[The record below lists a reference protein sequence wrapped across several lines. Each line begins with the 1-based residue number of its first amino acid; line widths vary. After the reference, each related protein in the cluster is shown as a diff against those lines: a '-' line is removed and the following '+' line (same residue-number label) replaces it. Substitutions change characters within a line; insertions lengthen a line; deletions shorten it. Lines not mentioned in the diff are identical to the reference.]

1 MSLKNTVPVSIRSRQ
16 DFESPPCPTK
26 RGDHKQERNVVMVQD
41 LLAPC
46 SSSSLHS
53 GLFSLRKLILF
64 LRLGMHRQWLE
75 SGYPGQGE
83 LAAWR

>member
-1 MSLKNTVPVSIRSRQ
+1 
-16 DFESPPCPTK
+16 
-26 RGDHKQERNVVMVQD
+26 MVQD
-41 LLAPC
+41 LLALC
-46 SSSSLHS
+46 SSSSLRS

-64 LRLGMHRQWLE
+64 LRLGMHRQRLE